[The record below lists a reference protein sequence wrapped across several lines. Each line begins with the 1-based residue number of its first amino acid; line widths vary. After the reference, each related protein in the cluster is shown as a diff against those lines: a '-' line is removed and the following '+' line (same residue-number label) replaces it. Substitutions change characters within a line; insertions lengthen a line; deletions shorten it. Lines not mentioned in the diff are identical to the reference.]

1 MQRNR
6 FSLAL
11 LVAIVFVPLAFHSTR
26 SETAVTTPY
35 QQPRQDGAAEMRELA
50 HWALTGS
57 TRTGGP
63 KVFRPDDLD
72 AALDPAPRRLEIFQ
86 PPAPDAGP
94 RRRLLYDMPYG
105 SAISIFSERHGVDGL
120 LVAAVVSV
128 ESNFSAR
135 AVSPKG
141 ARGLMQI
148 RPMIGK
154 AFGTDDLFDPY
165 ANIDAGTRYL
175 SQLIEENDGNLELA
189 LASYNAGPAAV
200 ARYGGVPPYA
210 ETRAY
215 VRKVMARYAAYSERA
230 GVPLGTVEL
239 GSRSS
244 RATL

>member
-6 FSLAL
+6 ISLAL
-11 LVAIVFVPLAFHSTR
+11 LVAIVFIPLAFHSTR

-35 QQPRQDGAAEMRELA
+35 QRPLQDDAAEMRELA
-50 HWALTGS
+50 HWALTGNTS
-57 TRTGGP
+57 SRGP
-63 KVFRPDDLD
+63 RVFRPEDLD

-86 PPAPDAGP
+86 PPVPDSEP
-94 RRRLLYDMPYG
+94 RRRLLYDLPYG
-105 SAISIFSERHGVDGL
+105 SAISVFSERHGVDGL
-120 LVAAVVSV
+120 LVAAIVSV

-141 ARGLMQI
+141 AQGLMQV

-154 AFGTDDLFDPY
+154 AYGSSNLFDPY
-165 ANIDAGTRYL
+165 ANIDVGTRYL
-175 SQLIEENDGNLELA
+175 GQLIEEHDGNLELA

-230 GVPLGTVEL
+230 GVPLGAVEL
-239 GSRSS
+239 GASTS
-244 RATL
+244 RASL

>member
-1 MQRNR
+1 MQKNR
-6 FSLAL
+6 ISLAL
-11 LVAIVFVPLAFHSTR
+11 LTAIVFVPLALQSTR

-35 QQPRQDGAAEMRELA
+35 QRPLQDDAAEMRELA

-57 TRTGGP
+57 TQTNTP
-63 KVFRPDDLD
+63 KVFRPEDFD
-72 AALDPAPRRLEIFQ
+72 AALDPAPRRMEIFQ
-86 PPAPDAGP
+86 PPAPDSES
-94 RRRLLYDMPYG
+94 RRRVLYDIPYG
-105 SAISIFSERHGVDGL
+105 SAISVYSERHGVDGL
-120 LVAAVVSV
+120 LVAAIVSV

-141 ARGLMQI
+141 AQGLMQV

-154 AFGTDDLFDPY
+154 AYGSSDLFDPY
-165 ANIDAGTRYL
+165 ANIDVGTRYL
-175 SQLIEENDGNLELA
+175 GQLIEENEGNLELA

-230 GVPLGTVEL
+230 GEPLGTADL
-239 GSRSS
+239 GTRVSRTS
-244 RATL
+244 L

>member
-6 FSLAL
+6 ISLAL

-35 QQPRQDGAAEMRELA
+35 QARQDDAAEMRELA

-57 TRTGGP
+57 TGTGRP
-63 KVFRPDDLD
+63 TVFRPEDLD
-72 AALDPAPRRLEIFQ
+72 AALDPAPRRIEIFQ
-86 PPAPDAGP
+86 PPAPDSEP
-94 RRRLLYDMPYG
+94 RRRLLYDIPYG
-105 SAISIFSERHGVDGL
+105 AAISVFSERHGVDGL

-141 ARGLMQI
+141 ARGLMQV

-165 ANIDAGTRYL
+165 ANIDVGTRYL
-175 SQLIEENDGNLELA
+175 GQLIEENEGNLELA

-215 VRKVMARYAAYSERA
+215 VRKVMSRYEAYSKRA
-230 GVPLGTVEL
+230 GVPLGTLEL
-239 GSRSS
+239 GRRDSPTR
-244 RATL
+244 L